1 MPRMQPKLIA
11 RDLSLW
17 TLMFAVSWAEA
28 RALEQG
34 APAAVSISLGV
45 LASILVAGCV
55 LYVHEAGHLIGSLAT
70 RSVVH
75 YPTKLSAPLLFDFD
89 VAKNDRRQFLA
100 MSFGG
105 YAGSVIAIAVILA
118 FMPLDRL
125 SGKLSVG
132 LALLS
137 GLVSLVL
144 EGPTTW
150 RVLRGGEPPRAL
162 LHVAHD
168 PDASEA

>member
-17 TLMFAVSWAEA
+17 ASMLVLLWAEA

-34 APAAVSISLGV
+34 AAAALSISLGV
-45 LASILVAGCV
+45 LASVFVAGCV
-55 LYVHEAGHLIGSLAT
+55 LYLHEAGHLLGSLAT

-75 YPTKLSAPLLFDFD
+75 YPTKISAPLLFDFD
-89 VAKNDRRQFLA
+89 VANNDRRQFLA
-100 MSFGG
+100 MSLGG
-105 YAGSVIAIAVILA
+105 YLGSIASIALVFA

-132 LALLS
+132 LALLN
-137 GLVSLVL
+137 GLISLVL

-168 PDASEA
+168 PDA